1 MKYCSNCGKEVAD
14 NAVVCVHCGCRLD
27 AYPSGAGMMRLKT
40 NRSLLKYIFLS
51 LITLGIYGLVVMSV
65 ISEDINTIASRYDG
79 KKTMH
84 YCLVVFLFSWLTLGI
99 VPLVWYHRI
108 SDRVGDELK
117 RRGIN
122 YPISSSSFWG
132 WYILGALIIVGP
144 FVYYHK
150 LFTGMNYL
158 CENFNRAGI

>member
-1 MKYCSNCGKEVAD
+1 MKYCTNCGKEVHD
-14 NAVVCVHCGCRLD
+14 NAVVCVHCGCRLNPNQ
-27 AYPSGAGMMRLKT
+27 AMSAIRLNT
-40 NRSLLKYIFLS
+40 NRSLIKYILLS
-51 LITLGIYGLVVMSV
+51 LITFGIYGLVVMSS
-65 ISEDINTIASRYDG
+65 ISEDINTIASRYDN

-84 YCLVVFLFSWLTLGI
+84 YCLIVFLFSWLTLGI
-99 VPLVWYHRI
+99 AVLVWYHRI

-122 YPISSSSFWG
+122 YPISSTTFWG
-132 WYILGALIIVGP
+132 WCILGTLIIIGP

-158 CENFNRAGI
+158 CESFNQNGI

>member
-1 MKYCSNCGKEVAD
+1 MKYCTNCGKEIHD
-14 NAVVCVHCGCRLD
+14 NAVVCVHCGCRLNPNQ
-27 AYPSGAGMMRLKT
+27 AMSAIRLNT
-40 NRSLLKYIFLS
+40 NRSLIKYILLS
-51 LITLGIYGLVVMSV
+51 LITFGIYGLVVMSS
-65 ISEDINTIASRYDG
+65 ISEDINTIASRYDN

-84 YCLVVFLFSWLTLGI
+84 YCLIVFLFSWLTLGI
-99 VPLVWYHRI
+99 AVLVWYHRI

-122 YPISSSSFWG
+122 YPISSTTFWG
-132 WYILGALIIVGP
+132 WYILGTLIIIGP

-158 CENFNRAGI
+158 CESFNQNGI

>member
-1 MKYCSNCGKEVAD
+1 MKYCTNCGKEVHD
-14 NAVVCVHCGCRLD
+14 NAVVCVHCGCRLNPNQ
-27 AYPSGAGMMRLKT
+27 AMSGIRLNT
-40 NRSLLKYIFLS
+40 NRSLIKYILLS
-51 LITLGIYGLVVMSV
+51 LITFGIYGLVVMSS
-65 ISEDINTIASRYDG
+65 ISEDINTIASRYDN

-84 YCLVVFLFSWLTLGI
+84 YCLIVFLFSWLTLGI
-99 VPLVWYHRI
+99 AVLVWYHRI

-122 YPISSSSFWG
+122 YPISSTSFWG
-132 WYILGALIIVGP
+132 WYILGTLIIIGP

-158 CENFNRAGI
+158 CESFNQNGI

>member
-1 MKYCSNCGKEVAD
+1 MKYCTNCGKEVHD
-14 NAVVCVHCGCRLD
+14 NAVVCVHCGCRLNSNQ
-27 AYPSGAGMMRLKT
+27 PMPGIRLNT
-40 NRSLLKYIFLS
+40 NRSLIKYILLS
-51 LITLGIYGLVVMSV
+51 LITFGIYGLVVMSG
-65 ISEDINTIASRYDG
+65 ISEDINTVASRYDN

-84 YCLVVFLFSWLTLGI
+84 YCLIVFLFSWLTLGI
-99 VPLVWYHRI
+99 AVLVWYHRI

-122 YPISSSSFWG
+122 YPISSTTFWG
-132 WYILGALIIVGP
+132 WCILGTLIIIGP

-158 CENFNRAGI
+158 CESFNQNGI